1 MRSDL
6 VSGGLW
12 SNAGLWLGDTGQG
25 WSCRCPVP
33 SVVGAWHWVPAMSF
47 PGQEGGPRMRFCV
60 SVSPRSSPGSRILLY
75 SWPHLQ
81 TIFAP
86 VELEPHSGDHEVP
99 TPALAGTELERQLPG
114 SGSSL
119 KPPASANQL
128 GEIQTARWLAFPAWQ
143 ASVCTW
149 GRRDGGAHIGKPQH
163 QGGMRD
169 LGAEAANI
177 QSNPKCEATEG
188 SGCL

>member
-1 MRSDL
+1 M
-6 VSGGLW
+6 
-12 SNAGLWLGDTGQG
+12 
-25 WSCRCPVP
+25 P
-33 SVVGAWHWVPAMSF
+33 SVVGSLLVAMSF
-47 PGQEGGPRMRFCV
+47 PEQEGSPRMRFWV

-86 VELEPHSGDHEVP
+86 VELEPHFGRPRGASSSSGRDR
-99 TPALAGTELERQLPG
+99 ELERQLPG

-128 GEIQTARWLAFPAWQ
+128 GEIQTARWLIFPAWQ
-143 ASVCTW
+143 ASLCTW
-149 GRRDGGAHIGKPQH
+149 GRRDGGVHIGEPQH

-169 LGAEAANI
+169 LGTKAASI
-177 QSNPKCEATEG
+177 LSKHKCEATEG
-188 SGCL
+188 SGCV